1 MAPASENG
9 AELSSDVGDPR
20 FQHGA
25 VGDINGRARC
35 GHVQDLQLG
44 SAVFRSRR
52 AFQFESSLLRLTSA
66 TGKESAA
73 RLRRCAPVLR

>member
-52 AFQFESSLLRLTSA
+52 AFQFESKLGVRNVADLVRMAEKLNLA
-66 TGKESAA
+66 K
-73 RLRRCAPVLR
+73 